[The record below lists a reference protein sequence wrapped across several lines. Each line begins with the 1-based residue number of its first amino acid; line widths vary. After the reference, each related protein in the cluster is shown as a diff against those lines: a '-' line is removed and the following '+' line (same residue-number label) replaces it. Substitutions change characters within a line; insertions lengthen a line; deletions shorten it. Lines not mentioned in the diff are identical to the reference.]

1 MPVHHPG
8 SHSGGAPASRVLGS
22 GRARRLC
29 WRGGGREVP
38 LSGVPGRYWVSW
50 VYLTYTAAGGVYGMW
65 DVDDWPRDGRA
76 ALALGFV
83 LVAASYAMY
92 KAAAVLGGTTPS

>member
-1 MPVHHPG
+1 MLVGCVGVAAVVRYHYPEF
-8 SHSGGAPASRVLGS
+8 
-22 GRARRLC
+22 RA
-29 WRGGGREVP
+29 VT
-38 LSGVPGRYWVSW
+38 WVSW
-50 VYLTYTAAGGVYGMW
+50 VYLTYTAAGGVWGMW

>member
-1 MPVHHPG
+1 MLVGYVGVVAVVRYHYPEF
-8 SHSGGAPASRVLGS
+8 
-22 GRARRLC
+22 RA
-29 WRGGGREVP
+29 VT
-38 LSGVPGRYWVSW
+38 WVSW
-50 VYLTYTAAGGVYGMW
+50 VYLTYTAAAGVYGMW